1 MIGWTGKKKMTLD
14 REERKKNATLNSLA
28 EDQTQPNIT
37 IFSRAMPI
45 PIDNANTFGHFTC
58 AISLALQA

>member
-14 REERKKNATLNSLA
+14 KEEQKKNATLNSLA

-37 IFSRAMPI
+37 IFSWAMPI
-45 PIDNANTFGHFTC
+45 PIANVSNFLFIVKNKTET
-58 AISLALQA
+58 